1 MGKVKNLEK
10 KDKATNAFDKKTPS
24 SRVKSLNNEPKKAK
38 TEKNDSDK
46 IKTLLKKNKKEVIK
60 ALKAKA
66 SLITDATTP
75 EKKEPAVAPAELA
88 NEDTI
93 FKAVNALR
101 QGLEKEAASSE
112 SKGLFDE
119 ETRFGVQV
127 IAMKIPEVPP
137 QARRM

>member
-1 MGKVKNLEK
+1 MGKTKNLEK
-10 KDKATNAFDKKTPS
+10 KDKTANAFEKKTPS

-38 TEKNDSDK
+38 TEKNDSDN
-46 IKTLLKKNKKEVIK
+46 IKTLLKKNKKEVMK

-66 SLITDATTP
+66 SLTADITKSD
-75 EKKEPAVAPAELA
+75 KEPAVAPTELA

-93 FKAVNALR
+93 EKAVIALR
-101 QGLEKEAASSE
+101 QGLEKEAASAE

-127 IAMKIPEVPP
+127 VAMKIPDVPP